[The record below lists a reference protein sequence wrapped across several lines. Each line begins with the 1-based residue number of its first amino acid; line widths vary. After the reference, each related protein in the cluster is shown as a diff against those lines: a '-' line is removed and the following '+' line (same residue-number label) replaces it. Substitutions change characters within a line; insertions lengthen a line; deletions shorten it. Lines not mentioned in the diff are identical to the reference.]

1 MITYRHHI
9 VSLVAVFLA
18 LGIGIALGGGPLS
31 EIGRAEPSPK
41 AKVSQSA
48 LDDKRAAGF
57 GDTFAAASAKALY
70 QGRLADHPVAILAMP
85 GADDTILADLT
96 TQIEAAGG
104 VVAGRYDVQR
114 ALVEPSEKSLVDTLG
129 SQLLTQIG
137 SGSVDAEASTYARM
151 GQLLA
156 LAIATTRETVQPAGD
171 GAIAV
176 RQSLAGA
183 ELMISPEDAATA
195 PLVLVI
201 LGDDSDQGA
210 AAGSAESDLDAAVLS
225 GLLAG
230 LSVKSNGVV
239 VAASTESGVDGALA
253 ALRDQPVGEEIATVD
268 GDESLL
274 GQVTTVLALLRAFA
288 GAGGSFGASGA
299 DGAVPLG

>member
-31 EIGRAEPSPK
+31 EIGRAEPEAK
-41 AKVSQSA
+41 TKVSQRA

-57 GDTFAAASAKALY
+57 ADTFAAASAKALY

-85 GADDTILADLT
+85 GADDTIVADLT
-96 TQIEAAGG
+96 TQVEAAGG
-104 VVAGRYDVQR
+104 VVAGRYDVQP

-137 SGSVDAEASTYARM
+137 SGSVDAEASTYVRM

-156 LAIATTRETVQPAGD
+156 LALATTRETGQPAGD
-171 GAIAV
+171 GAVAV

-183 ELMISPEDAATA
+183 ELMISPEEDATTA

-201 LGDDSDQGA
+201 LGDQGA
-210 AAGSAESDLDAAVLS
+210 VATSAEADLDAAILS
-225 GLLAG
+225 GLLEG
-230 LSVKSNGVV
+230 LSSTSNGVV
-239 VAASTESGVDGALA
+239 VAASAESGVDGALA
-253 ALRDQPVGEEIATVD
+253 ALRDQAVGEKIATVD
-268 GDESLL
+268 GAESVL

>member
-18 LGIGIALGGGPLS
+18 LGIGIAVGGGPLS
-31 EIGRAEPSPK
+31 EIGRVEPGPTT
-41 AKVSQSA
+41 KVSERAQNDA
-48 LDDKRAAGF
+48 RAAGF
-57 GDTFAAASAKALY
+57 GDDFAVASAAALY
-70 QGRLADHPVAILAMP
+70 QGRLADHPVSILALP
-85 GADDTILADLT
+85 GADDTIVASLT
-96 TQIEAAGG
+96 AQIEAAGG
-104 VVAGRYDVQR
+104 LVAGRYDIQQ

-151 GQLLA
+151 GQLLG
-156 LAIATTRETVQPAGD
+156 LAIATTRDTAQPAGD
-171 GAIAV
+171 GAVAV

-183 ELMISPEDAATA
+183 ELMISPEENGAAA
-195 PLVLVI
+195 PLVLVV
-201 LGDDSDQGA
+201 LGADRA
-210 AAGSAESDLDAAVLS
+210 AVGSAESDVDGAILS

-230 LSVKSNGVV
+230 LSARSKGVV
-239 VAASTESGVDGALA
+239 VVGDSNSGVDGGLA
-253 ALRDQPVGEEIATVD
+253 ALRDQPIGEDVATVD
-268 GDESLL
+268 GVDSAL